1 LSVVSAAADSVLC
14 GRKMENQ
21 KIRIGTRKSPLA
33 MWQAELV
40 QKRLNDLNFQTEIV
54 SITSEGDINLKQPI
68 YQLGITGIFTRSLDI
83 ALLNNQIDIAVHSLK
98 DVPTLLPEGIELK
111 GFMKRGNHN
120 DILVYKS
127 DEIFEKDNRA
137 IATGSLRRSA
147 FWLNKFPQDS
157 VVDLRGNVQLRIQKL
172 IDSDWD
178 GAIFAYAGLDR
189 SGILDELNSKGL
201 KYKVLDW
208 MTPAPSQGIVGITA
222 KPGFEMPEI
231 SDENARISAT
241 IERQFLNVLEGGCT
255 APIGAFAEVLDGII
269 HFKGLILSLEGQKFI
284 SVEESFLVSE
294 FENKGKEMAEK
305 CLEKGA
311 GELIREIKTQI
322 QK

>member
-1 LSVVSAAADSVLC
+1 
-14 GRKMENQ
+14 MENQ

-33 MWQAELV
+33 IWQAELV
-40 QKRLNDLNFQTEIV
+40 EKKLNKLYFKTEIIP
-54 SITSEGDINLKQPI
+54 ITSEGDINLKKPI
-68 YQLGITGIFTRSLDI
+68 YQLGITGVFTRSLDI
-83 ALLNNQIDIAVHSLK
+83 ALLNDQIDIAVHSLK
-98 DVPTLLPEGIELK
+98 DVPTLLPEGVSLK
-111 GFMKRGNHN
+111 GFMKRGNPY

-127 DEIFEKDNRA
+127 DDIFKKEKRI

-172 IDSDWD
+172 MDSDWD

-189 SGILDELNSKGL
+189 SEILSELNSKGL
-201 KYKVLDW
+201 KFKTLDW
-208 MTPAPSQGIVGITA
+208 MIPAPSQGIVGITC
-222 KPGFEMPEI
+222 KLGFKMPPI
-231 SDENARISAT
+231 SDENSKIAAT

-255 APIGAFAEVLDGII
+255 APIGALAEVSDENIY
-269 HFKGLILSLEGQKFI
+269 FKGSILSLDGKKLI
-284 SVEESFLVSE
+284 TVEEHFPLPG
-294 FENKGKEMAEK
+294 FENKGKEMAEN

-311 GELIREIKTQI
+311 GELIKEIKTQI